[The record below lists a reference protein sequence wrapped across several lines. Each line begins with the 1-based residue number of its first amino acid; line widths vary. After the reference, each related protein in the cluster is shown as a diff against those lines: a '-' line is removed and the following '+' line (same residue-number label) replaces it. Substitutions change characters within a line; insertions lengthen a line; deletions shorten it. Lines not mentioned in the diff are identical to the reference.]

1 MNLFDLAVGSLVV
14 VVVVV
19 FVVSNN
25 VDFGGA
31 VCFDVGVVVCLV
43 VGFVSIVE

>member
-1 MNLFDLAVGSLVV
+1 MNLFDLAVGSF